1 MKNTFKLFGIIAL
14 AVIIGFGVTACDSD
28 DDNGGNGGGGNSVTI
43 KIVNEGSQTASYVML
58 NDFVDNKI
66 FENTNANIAAG
77 SEKSFTISNYNPDV
91 SYRVLVGTGSA
102 FGSYGY
108 TMLFHKLT
116 EGKTFVWDGT
126 NFDGSVTLKDE
137 NNNSGNGGTSWSF
150 KIINQSNEDC
160 AQVRIFPGTA
170 ASSGYA
176 ASLWQLN
183 VTAAAGT
190 TSQVYSSTANIGTS
204 VKFAGRNNDS
214 MYTIRSNALTLTA
227 GNTYVLTI
235 TNWDDYDSN
244 SLSVTVE

>member
-1 MKNTFKLFGIIAL
+1 MRNILKIKAILVIAGFIAL
-14 AVIIGFGVTACDSD
+14 AVIIGFSFAACGGD
-28 DDNGGNGGGGNSVTI
+28 DDNGGNSGSPFDGTWVNDADATDTITINNPNWTRTKGSDKSGILHYDSAPSPDTPNIRDTSGSNIGEAKIVGGKLHWDIGWSGAVIFSKGTSGGN
-43 KIVNEGSQTASYVML
+43 NG
-58 NDFVDNKI
+58 
-66 FENTNANIAAG
+66 G
-77 SEKSFTISNYNPDV
+77 
-91 SYRVLVGTGSA
+91 
-102 FGSYGY
+102 
-108 TMLFHKLT
+108 
-116 EGKTFVWDGT
+116 
-126 NFDGSVTLKDE
+126 
-137 NNNSGNGGTSWSF
+137 NNGGNGGTSWSF